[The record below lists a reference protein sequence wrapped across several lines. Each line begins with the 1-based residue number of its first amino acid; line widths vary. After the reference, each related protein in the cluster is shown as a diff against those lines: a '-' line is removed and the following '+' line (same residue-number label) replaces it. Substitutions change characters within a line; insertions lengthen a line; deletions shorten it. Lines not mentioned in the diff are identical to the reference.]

1 MERIR
6 KMRAKK
12 KIEMKHLISDKIM
25 DIIKKLE
32 NKINKPASM
41 DDEGKNREILM
52 VDNGFYNLINSQN
65 IMENIDISKI
75 KEKNDNPQT
84 QKLFKIYQKGIQNK
98 SKYPP
103 SLFNIIITIIIFIYY
118 HNVKHLFS

>member
-12 KIEMKHLISDKIM
+12 KIEVKHLISDKIM
-25 DIIKKLE
+25 DIVKKLE
-32 NKINKPASM
+32 NKIQNKLTSM

-65 IMENIDISKI
+65 ISKI
-75 KEKNDNPQT
+75 KKN
-84 QKLFKIYQKGIQNK
+84 QKKLYF
-98 SKYPP
+98 
-103 SLFNIIITIIIFIYY
+103 LII
-118 HNVKHLFS
+118 K